1 MILLLG
7 PNTPGESASADG
19 GSAPN
24 RVIRKD
30 HARIDAE
37 GGETPIVTGEHP

>member
-1 MILLLG
+1 MIGLLG
-7 PNTPGESASADG
+7 PNSPGESASTDG
-19 GSAPN
+19 GSAPC

-37 GGETPIVTGEHP
+37 GGEIPIVTGEHP